1 MADRDAS
8 FFGPILPQKPLAP
21 EAFSFD
27 ELQRIRAN
35 RMAADL
41 LRAGPS
47 GWPERRRFRTMYP
60 PAPGARQI
68 LPSEPTPAWTDTCT
82 SRR

>member
-8 FFGPILPQKPLAP
+8 FFGPILPQPADAP

-27 ELQRIRAN
+27 ELQRIRA
-35 RMAADL
+35 RRIAADL

-47 GWPERRRFRTMYP
+47 GWPERRRFPMIYP
-60 PAPGARQI
+60 PPHAHDDLTPTD
-68 LPSEPTPAWTDTCT
+68 PTPI
-82 SRR
+82 RRVYTLG

>member
-8 FFGPILPQKPLAP
+8 FFGPILPQPVNAR

-35 RMAADL
+35 RIAADL
-41 LRAGPS
+41 VLRGQSA
-47 GWPERRRFRTMYP
+47 WPERRRFRTMYP
-60 PAPGARQI
+60 SARSNDDLTPTDPMPIVRRHFPAR
-68 LPSEPTPAWTDTCT
+68 
-82 SRR
+82 